1 MGILVYDA
9 DLTDNGS
16 VRHAGNHSGGIR
28 VRSYKLKTLA
38 MRDVLPRNAL
48 THKNVMRRDRA
59 KLLRKSE
66 HTEKTR
72 EATRSTNAI
81 HAHIAR
87 ALARGYTDLYYVNM
101 ETDELIEYHTDDE
114 LGVLTEARR
123 SDDFFEGCKR
133 DVKLFVHPDDQ
144 EAFVNAMNREF
155 LTEALDKSKVFEMSY
170 RRIIGDRPLYVNMKV
185 SRVEDD
191 KRFIVIAVSD
201 IDELMKKRRAEERI
215 REERIIYARLHA
227 LTGNFIVVYVVDP
240 KTDQYREFSATAD
253 YEESFAQAKEGES
266 FFDKVREVA
275 RTYNHPDDLD
285 LFLSAFTKE
294 NVMAQVE
301 RNGIFTFSYR
311 LMMENGPVH
320 VQMKAALVEEQ
331 EGMRLIVGLNDVD
344 AQVRQQEE
352 FGRRLA
358 QAQIEASRDALTG
371 VKNKHA
377 YLEAEALLDRQIKEH
392 RQSPFAITIL
402 DVNDLKKVNDTAG
415 HQAGDQRIRDA
426 CMMICDVF
434 KHSPVFRIGGDEFAV
449 ISQRHDYEHIEELLG
464 EVDDY
469 NAQAS
474 RAGDIT
480 IACGMSKFD
489 DDACV
494 ATVFERADRIMYEN
508 KSVLKSNDLREEAVL
523 KRYIIDNFDTAIR
536 EKWIRV
542 YLQPIV
548 RTVNERVSDVEALAR
563 WIDPEKGVLS
573 PASFI
578 PALEDA
584 GQIYRLDLYMVEQVL
599 ECIKTQIADGFEV
612 IPHSINLSRCD
623 FDACDIVEEV
633 RKRVDAAGI
642 NRDRITIEITESVIG
657 SDFEFMKE
665 QIERFKE
672 LGFPVWLDDFGS
684 GYSSLDVLQSI
695 KFDLIKFDMSFMR
708 KLDEGESGKVIMTE
722 LMRMA
727 TSLGVGTVCEGV
739 ETESQVRF
747 LQEIGC
753 SKLQGFFFR
762 KPVPF
767 ETIRHMHNDK
777 TLIENENPGEAGYYE
792 SMGRVNLYDLGVIAQ
807 GNEDSIQNTFNT
819 LPMGIIEIRGD
830 STRFV
835 RSNQSY
841 RDFIKRFFGLELS
854 YLGSGFAKFDAAFM
868 KNVVETCCEQG
879 LRSFYDEKMPD
890 GSIVHSFARQIG
902 TNPITGDM
910 AVVIAVLSVA
920 EPDEG
925 TSYAD
930 IARALAADYYNLFV
944 VDLDTESYVEYS
956 SLVGGEELALERH
969 GMGFFESARR
979 DAMTRVF
986 ENDRKQFLSS
996 FSKENVLHE
1005 LETQGV
1011 FTMTYR
1017 LIDTGAPV
1025 YANMKITRM
1034 QGGNRIIMGISN
1046 IDAQMRQQEEEKR
1059 LRRERTALGR
1069 IAALSSNYIV
1079 LYTVDP
1085 VTGHYTQ
1092 YNPSNE
1098 FEQFGLAKQG
1108 EDFFADVRT
1117 DAPKAIDPR
1126 DLERHL
1132 RIFTKDNM
1140 MREIQESGHFVHNYH
1155 LLINGEPIPASLKAT
1170 LVEEDEGER
1179 IILGVSI
1186 AS

>member
-1 MGILVYDA
+1 
-9 DLTDNGS
+9 
-16 VRHAGNHSGGIR
+16 
-28 VRSYKLKTLA
+28 

-59 KLLRKSE
+59 KLLRESE

-81 HAHIAR
+81 HAHIAH

-155 LTEALDKSKVFEMSY
+155 LTETLDKSKVFEMSY

-371 VKNKHA
+371 VKNQHA
-377 YLEAEALLDRQIKEH
+377 YLDAEALLDRQIKEH
-392 RQSPFAITIL
+392 RQSPFAIAIL

-489 DDACV
+489 DDARV

-777 TLIENENPGEAGYYE
+777 TLIENENPGESEYYE

-910 AVVIAVLSVA
+910 AVVLAVLSVA